1 MKFATMVSINDELC
15 EVIGNWQSYDSAK
28 NHIDE
33 MIRWLEANREYVE
46 YEENRVFCAEEFR
59 YHTTEID
66 VYTKMNERIFYQIM
80 EIKNEVEPSFFFLFA
95 ADIIKII

>member
-15 EVIGNWQSYDSAK
+15 EVISNWQSYDSAK

-33 MIRWLEANREYVE
+33 MIRWLESNRKYVKYDE
-46 YEENRVFCAEEFR
+46 KRVFCEEELR

-66 VYTKMNERIFYQIM
+66 VYTELNERIFYQII
-80 EIKNEVEPSFFFLFA
+80 EIKNEG
-95 ADIIKII
+95 